1 MENTKQPA
9 NIPYFVHEAEMDRLE
24 RANRRWFVTAL
35 IIFLA
40 FIGTNVYW
48 IWYESQFQ
56 DQVVTETYTSTADG
70 NSTAIANGDGSVTFY
85 GGESDVH
92 EDNPDAQAQNGR

>member
-24 RANRRWFVTAL
+24 RANKRWFITAL

-56 DQVVTETYTSTADG
+56 DVVVTQENADG
-70 NSTAIANGDGSVTFY
+70 YNNYIGNDGDIFNGET
-85 GGESDVH
+85 
-92 EDNPDAQAQNGR
+92 DNQDAQTLDGR